1 MVIKGKCCLVLLLFI
16 TGASSMTS
24 HSNPLEGQKSP
35 YLLQHAHN
43 PVNWYPWSDQAFKK
57 AADEGKPIFLSIGYA
72 TCHWCH
78 VMEKE
83 SFENDEVA
91 AILNKSFISIKVDR
105 EERPDIDNVYM
116 SVCQAL
122 TGTGGW
128 PLTIIMTP
136 DKKPFFAATY
146 IPRESRFGMTG
157 LLEILPKL
165 ADLWKNKKDDVLS
178 SAEKVSAALKGNS
191 DKTFAADIG
200 EGLCNKAADE
210 ISSEFDKKDGG
221 FGNAPKFPSAHRL
234 LFLIRQA
241 RVSGD
246 KEILRQVEFTLDK
259 MRAGGIHDQLGGGFH
274 RYSTDAKWLLPHFE
288 KMLYD
293 QAMLVMAYVE
303 AYQNSGKEEYVDT
316 ARDAIVYV
324 MRDMT
329 SKEGAFYSAEDADSE
344 GEEGKFYVW
353 KYDEVFSALEKD
365 EALVAVRYF
374 NVDDQG
380 NYTDPIHGGSMNN
393 ILHLGNSHD
402 KLAGEFDKTVPEMKS
417 MILRI
422 RSKMLDHRSERTRP
436 LRDTKILADWNGL
449 MIAAIAKFAGAV
461 NSESHLNAATRAA
474 DFILE
479 KMRYGKGGG
488 LYHRY
493 IDGELAVEGQLDDY
507 AFMIWGLLELYE
519 AGSDEKYLSAAME
532 LDKVLSDSFHDVA
545 KGAYFMTSEKH
556 ENLIFRPKVNF
567 DGALPSG
574 NSVQMMN
581 LLRLSALTG
590 NPAYEEKAFKILKS
604 VAELVNRYPGSF
616 TNYLSALLYSENSTE
631 VVVVG
636 KKDDPEA
643 AKFAETLRK
652 TYQPF
657 MTLISVPAGNKKAGI
672 LKIAEFAKDYKQVDG
687 KTTIYVC
694 RKHKCSQPVTDIEE
708 ALKMIEK

>member
-1 MVIKGKCCLVLLLFI
+1 MSL
-16 TGASSMTS
+16 

-43 PVNWYPWSDQAFKK
+43 PVNWYPWCDQAFKK

-91 AILNKSFISIKVDR
+91 ETLNKSFISIKVDR

-157 LLEILPKL
+157 LLEILPKI
-165 ADLWKNKKDDVLS
+165 ADLWKDKKADVLS

-191 DKTFAADIG
+191 DKTFAAEVG
-200 EGLCNKAADE
+200 AGLCVKAVEE
-210 ISSEFDKKDGG
+210 ISSEFDRTHGG

-234 LFLIRQA
+234 LFLLRQA
-241 RVSGD
+241 KVSGD

-259 MRAGGIHDQLGGGFH
+259 MRAGGIYDQLGGGFH

-303 AYQNSGKEEYVDT
+303 ACQISGKEEYADT
-316 ARDAIVYV
+316 ARDVIGYV
-324 MRDMT
+324 LRDMT
-329 SKEGAFYSAEDADSE
+329 SPEGAFYSAEDADSE

-353 KYDEVFSALEKD
+353 KYKEVFSVLGND

-374 NVDDQG
+374 NVDAQG
-380 NYTDPIHGGSMNN
+380 NYTDPIHGASANN
-393 ILHLGNSHD
+393 ILYLSYSVE
-402 KLAGEFDKTVPEMKS
+402 KIASEFDKTVPEMKL
-417 MILRI
+417 IIAGI
-422 RSKMLDHRSERTRP
+422 RSKMLDYRGRRARP

-449 MIAAIAKFAGAV
+449 MIAAVAKSAGLLD
-461 NSESHLNAATRAA
+461 SESHL
-474 DFILE
+474 
-479 KMRYGKGGG
+479 
-488 LYHRY
+488 
-493 IDGELAVEGQLDDY
+493 
-507 AFMIWGLLELYE
+507 
-519 AGSDEKYLSAAME
+519 
-532 LDKVLSDSFHDVA
+532 
-545 KGAYFMTSEKH
+545 
-556 ENLIFRPKVNF
+556 
-567 DGALPSG
+567 
-574 NSVQMMN
+574 
-581 LLRLSALTG
+581 
-590 NPAYEEKAFKILKS
+590 KA
-604 VAELVNRYPGSF
+604 
-616 TNYLSALLYSENSTE
+616 
-631 VVVVG
+631 
-636 KKDDPEA
+636 
-643 AKFAETLRK
+643 
-652 TYQPF
+652 
-657 MTLISVPAGNKKAGI
+657 
-672 LKIAEFAKDYKQVDG
+672 
-687 KTTIYVC
+687 
-694 RKHKCSQPVTDIEE
+694 
-708 ALKMIEK
+708 